1 MEVSNCLKRRN
12 AVGSRKL
19 GCQVTMK
26 TKLIQLSSG
35 QTVLEISIPSLKAHL
50 ATHDPN
56 SIFDQFL
63 HEPLP
68 ETEEKLYSLVQGA
81 CLPQVA
87 LIVAVRDWVKKELIP
102 RHLKE
107 GQITETLSEYSRAYF
122 PTKEGIC
129 SKA

>member
-19 GCQVTMK
+19 ECQATMK
-26 TKLIQLSSG
+26 TKRIQLSSG

-50 ATHDPN
+50 ATHDPK

-68 ETEEKLYSLVQGA
+68 RG
-81 CLPQVA
+81 
-87 LIVAVRDWVKKELIP
+87 
-102 RHLKE
+102 
-107 GQITETLSEYSRAYF
+107 
-122 PTKEGIC
+122 
-129 SKA
+129 